1 MRLSATDWLRKS
13 RNAAGKD
20 VDAIDVTNE
29 QLLIAHDRMIG
40 ATDALVAT
48 GFQKTKWSQ
57 HRTRGPIR
65 KAPSTPPTLR

>member
-29 QLLIAHDRMIG
+29 QLLIAHDRMTG

-48 GFQKTKWSQ
+48 GFQKTKWW
-57 HRTRGPIR
+57 
-65 KAPSTPPTLR
+65 